1 MTPERELS
9 RIVTFRVGAD
19 LFAADIARVER
30 VLKYET
36 PRAVP
41 SMPVW
46 LEGVIDYGGKVV
58 PVIDLRRRFAIPL
71 PMINAQTRM
80 LVVTANGEWTA
91 AVVDAVLDVRNLE
104 EADLSAPPQIF
115 RGLSGDFV
123 RGMTR
128 RGGEL
133 VVVLDVDHLL
143 GSQEPLMLEPSAGGN
158 ADHV

>member
-1 MTPERELS
+1 MTSEREMS

-36 PRAVP
+36 PRSVP
-41 SMPVW
+41 SMPAW

-58 PVIDLRRRFAIPL
+58 PVIDLRRRFAIPH
-71 PMINAQTRM
+71 PAVNAQTRM

-104 EADLSAPPQIF
+104 EADLSPPPQIF

-128 RGGEL
+128 RGSEL

-158 ADHV
+158 ADRA